1 MTTST
6 EAVGGLLSQV
16 EDFEAVYSNAD
27 GDPSCIPWAKNR
39 PDPALVNWLN
49 NVAPSLIRSG
59 ARVMVIGCGLGN
71 DAQALIHRGYDV
83 TAFDCSETAVNWAQ
97 RLDPSNH
104 QCYHVA
110 DLFDLPLRW
119 RHRFDLVVE
128 IKTLQSILPE
138 RRHEAMLSIAKLL
151 SRHGQ
156 LLIVCKGI
164 DAGQSLE
171 DGPPWPLSRDDLLQA
186 ASSADLVTS
195 GEISEFL
202 DDDQPPVHR
211 IRALFKRG

>member
-1 MTTST
+1 MTTTT
-6 EAVGGLLSQV
+6 ELAGGLLSQV
-16 EDFEAVYSNAD
+16 VDFEAVYSSAQ
-27 GDPSCIPWAKNR
+27 GDPSTIPWERGR

-59 ARVMVIGCGLGN
+59 ARVMVVGCGLGN
-71 DAQALIHRGYDV
+71 DAQALIQRGYDV
-83 TAFDCSETAVNWAQ
+83 TAFDYSETAINWAQ
-97 RLDPSNH
+97 RLNPANCNSF
-104 QCYHVA
+104 HVA
-110 DLFDLPLRW
+110 DLFDLPLSW

-138 RRHEAMLSIAKLL
+138 RRHEAMSSISGLL

-156 LLIVCKGI
+156 LLVICMGI
-164 DAGQSLE
+164 DAGESIE
-171 DGPPWPLSRDDLLQA
+171 NSPPWPLSRDELLEA
-186 ASSADLVTS
+186 ASNADLVTS

>member
-1 MTTST
+1 
-6 EAVGGLLSQV
+6 
-16 EDFEAVYSNAD
+16 
-27 GDPSCIPWAKNR
+27 
-39 PDPALVNWLN
+39 
-49 NVAPSLIRSG
+49 
-59 ARVMVIGCGLGN
+59 MVIGCGLGI
-71 DAQALIHRGYDV
+71 DAQALIQRGYDV
-83 TAFDCSETAVNWAQ
+83 TAFDCSETAVNWAR
-97 RLDPSNH
+97 RLDPSN
-104 QCYHVA
+104 QQSYHVA

-128 IKTLQSILPE
+128 IKTLQSISPE

-156 LLIVCKGI
+156 LLVVCKGL
-164 DAGQSLE
+164 DAGQALE

-195 GEISEFL
+195 GDIAEFL

-211 IRALFKRG
+211 IRAMFKRG

>member
-83 TAFDCSETAVNWAQ
+83 TAFDCSETAVNWAR

-186 ASSADLVTS
+186 ASSADLVMS
-195 GEISEFL
+195 GDIAEFL